1 MAEQLSLEAL
11 QAQLQAYLNCAALC
25 QALHKHTKDPYVK
38 EALSPLV
45 EDLQT
50 SLATLAGHLRRLGYP
65 PGDHE
70 ADREGRAVIRE
81 ALTTRSLR
89 EQLLA
94 VRHCLAQLVA
104 RYDSQLA
111 PAPAGQATPD
121 WLLSLSQEAHRMLK
135 AWDQHLYEMKA
146 SSPPK

>member
-1 MAEQLSLEAL
+1 VAEQLPLGAL

-25 QALHKHTKDPYVK
+25 QALHRHTKDPYVK
-38 EALSPLV
+38 EALAPMV
-45 EDLQT
+45 EDLQA

-65 PGDHE
+65 PGGHE
-70 ADREGRAVIRE
+70 PDRQGRAVMRE

-94 VRHCLAQLVA
+94 VRHCLAKLVA

-111 PAPAGQATPD
+111 PAQAGQAAPD
-121 WLLSLSQEAHRMLK
+121 WLLSLSQEAHRLLQ
-135 AWDQHLYEMKA
+135 AWDQHMYEMKA
-146 SSPPK
+146 STPPK